1 MPYCTTACNTGNC
14 STIWQTSASVRSLC
28 GSSVL
33 KVRIHVWHSESQRFV
48 VSRYR
53 VRGKV
58 GTKAGRFD
66 VSIADL
72 QVIDIRAHLAET
84 TVVQALPTLGRS
96 SCGTCSQS
104 STM

>member
-1 MPYCTTACNTGNC
+1 MPCSTTLSSTGNC
-14 STIWQTSASVRSLC
+14 STICWTSASVRSLG

-58 GTKAGRFD
+58 GTSAGRFD
-66 VSIADL
+66 MSIADL
-72 QVIDIRAHLAET
+72 QVVDILARRHCVGAGKGLRPSADTVAESVET
-84 TVVQALPTLGRS
+84 FT
-96 SCGTCSQS
+96 
-104 STM
+104 